1 MAKHG
6 KKFIEAAKQVDRAK
20 NYAPAEAV
28 ELLKK
33 VSYPKFYGT
42 IEVHF
47 HLGVD
52 PRHADQQVRSTV
64 LLPAGLGKTVRILVF
79 AEGDGARLAEQ
90 AGADYVGLDDMIAKI
105 QGGWLDFDMAIATP
119 QVMGK
124 VGKLGRILGTRG
136 LMPNP
141 KAGTIVQPDD
151 LPRDHGSAPGPRGIQ
166 GRQNRQSACA
176 DRQDGLHRAAD
187 VGQPGRADGS
197 GQQGETNRRQGYLHP
212 ASHVDLDDGARHPP
226 RHAGRDGFE
235 TIERVVLTIDLHF
248 CA

>member
-6 KKFIEAAKQVDRAK
+6 KKYVEAAKLVDRLK
-20 NYAPAEAV
+20 YYTPAEAV

-33 VSYPKFYGT
+33 VTYPKFDGT

-64 LLPAGLGKTVRILVF
+64 LLPAGLGKQVRILVF

-90 AGADYVGLDDMIAKI
+90 AGADYVGLDDLIAKI
-105 QGGWLDFDMAIATP
+105 QGGWLEFDMAIATP

-124 VGKLGRILGTRG
+124 VGRLGRILGTRG

-141 KAGTIVQPDD
+141 KAGTIAQPDD
-151 LPRDHGSAPGPRGIQ
+151 LPRVIREARLGRVEFKVDKTGNLHVPIGKMSFTPQQMLDNFGALMDAVNRAKPSGARGIYIRRVTLTSTMAPGIRVDAVQ
-166 GRQNRQSACA
+166 ASTMKSA
-176 DRQDGLHRAAD
+176 AA
-187 VGQPGRADGS
+187 
-197 GQQGETNRRQGYLHP
+197 
-212 ASHVDLDDGARHPP
+212 
-226 RHAGRDGFE
+226 
-235 TIERVVLTIDLHF
+235 
-248 CA
+248 

>member
-1 MAKHG
+1 MAHHG
-6 KKFIEAAKQVDRAK
+6 KKFVEAAKLVDRVK
-20 NYAPAEAV
+20 LYAPTEAI

-33 VSYPKFYGT
+33 VSYTKFDNT
-42 IEVHF
+42 VEVHF
-47 HLGVD
+47 RLGVD

-90 AGADYVGLDDMIAKI
+90 AGADFVGLDDMITKI

-124 VGKLGRILGTRG
+124 VGRLGRILGTRG

-151 LPRDHGSAPGPRGIQ
+151 LPRAIKEARQGRVEFKVDKTGNLHVPIGKVSFTPEQIFDNLAALVEAVNRAKPSGAKGVYVKRLTLTSTMAPGIRLDPLQ
-166 GRQNRQSACA
+166 AS
-176 DRQDGLHRAAD
+176 LMKAA
-187 VGQPGRADGS
+187 A
-197 GQQGETNRRQGYLHP
+197 
-212 ASHVDLDDGARHPP
+212 A
-226 RHAGRDGFE
+226 
-235 TIERVVLTIDLHF
+235 
-248 CA
+248 